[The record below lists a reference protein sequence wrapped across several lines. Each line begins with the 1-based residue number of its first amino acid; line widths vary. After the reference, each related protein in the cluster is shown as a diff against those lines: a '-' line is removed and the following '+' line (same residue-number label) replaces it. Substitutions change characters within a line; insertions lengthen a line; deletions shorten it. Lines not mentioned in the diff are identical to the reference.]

1 MSARSVVS
9 AFTIAQCAHDT
20 SPRNRRNQWAV
31 HPFPRTLQ
39 VMPLDS
45 AHALHSALED
55 GDELMFELKD
65 HVVGNMTSPAKS
77 HPAGW
82 FHLNIGIPPGPIV
95 LLNLVAILWGS
106 QHAVIKMCV
115 SDVDPSSLSLVRF
128 CLGAL
133 LATPAWWYSSQ
144 TPTTSVKGNMSSNTV
159 ANELFT
165 TWRWGTEMGLW
176 MFLGYAFQSI
186 GLAVSTATCLCTY
199 NQAAGQTS
207 LDTSTHFELPSIRR
221 HNVQDSSYT

>member
-1 MSARSVVS
+1 
-9 AFTIAQCAHDT
+9 
-20 SPRNRRNQWAV
+20 
-31 HPFPRTLQ
+31 
-39 VMPLDS
+39 
-45 AHALHSALED
+45 
-55 GDELMFELKD
+55 
-65 HVVGNMTSPAKS
+65 MTSPAKS

-82 FHLNIGIPPGPIV
+82 FYLNIGIPPGPIV

-133 LATPAWWYSSQ
+133 LATPAWWYSSR
-144 TPTTSVKGNMSSNTV
+144 TLTTSVKGNMSGNTV
-159 ANELFT
+159 SELFT

-199 NQAAGQTS
+199 DQAASQSS
-207 LDTSTHFELPSIRR
+207 LDTSTHFELQVYDGTTFRIPLILECQICSLLCISTLGSQ
-221 HNVQDSSYT
+221 NFSSNMGIGFHCFGRNSPLGL